1 MEAITRRALDPPY
14 LIVAPM
20 LATLGGFYGKIF
32 APGGIVGPI
41 AGALAG
47 LVWAMLI
54 GLIANRL
61 MRRRAW
67 IALLANAPVALAIIA
82 IGLMTGAGLMYGWMM
97 AAALSE
103 PSTTYAVLSALMWPA
118 VPFFIT
124 LNSTM
129 EILLVG
135 LLVFCNWDSDSRR
148 RALILLGVAA
158 YFAMRVW
165 TYLVFAEPRL
175 DIARHALSLADVEWF
190 KATLAMDLRVVLNLI
205 SYICLVLAA
214 LLPAGRAFA
223 PVTASDRTEKL
234 APRTHRYRSAS
245 QARALQP

>member
-1 MEAITRRALDPPY
+1 MEAITRRALAPPY

-20 LATLGGFYGKIF
+20 SATIGGFYGKIF

-41 AGALAG
+41 AGAVAG
-47 LVWAMLI
+47 FVWAMLI
-54 GLIANRL
+54 GVIANRL

-103 PSTTYAVLSALMWPA
+103 PSTTYAVFSALMWPA

-129 EILLVG
+129 EIVLVG
-135 LLVFCNWDSDSRR
+135 LLVFCNWDSDPRR
-148 RALILLGVAA
+148 RALIVLGVAA
-158 YFAMRVW
+158 YFVMRMW

-175 DIARHALSLADVEWF
+175 DIARHALSPADVEWF
-190 KATLAMDLRVVLNLI
+190 KATLAMDWRVVLNLI

-214 LLPAGRAFA
+214 LLPAGRSFA
-223 PVTASDRTEKL
+223 PVTANDRKEKP
-234 APRTHRYRSAS
+234 ATPAHRSRLPS
-245 QARALQP
+245 RGPALQP

>member
-1 MEAITRRALDPPY
+1 MEAITRRASPY

-20 LATLGGFYGKIF
+20 LATIGGFYGKIF

-54 GLIANRL
+54 GVIANRL

-135 LLVFCNWDSDSRR
+135 LLVFCNWDSDPPRR
-148 RALILLGVAA
+148 TLIVLGVAA
-158 YFAMRVW
+158 YFVMRIW

-175 DIARHALSLADVEWF
+175 DIAQHALSPADVEWF
-190 KATLAMDLRVVLNLI
+190 KATLAMDWRVVLNLI
-205 SYICLVLAA
+205 SCICLLLAA
-214 LLPAGRAFA
+214 LLPAGRFFA
-223 PVTASDRTEKL
+223 PVTANDQKEKL
-234 APRTHRYRSAS
+234 ALPAHRSRSPHRAP
-245 QARALQP
+245 ALQP